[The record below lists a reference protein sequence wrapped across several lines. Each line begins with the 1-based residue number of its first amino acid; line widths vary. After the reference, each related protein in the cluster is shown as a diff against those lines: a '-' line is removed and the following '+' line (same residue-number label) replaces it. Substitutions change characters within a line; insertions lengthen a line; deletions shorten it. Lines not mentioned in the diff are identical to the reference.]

1 MTSPSVSDSPACAN
15 IARAT
20 RQKHSRFARSPAHF
34 RNSLFFAFDLK
45 KQPFRLFFL
54 RQLPTSPR
62 QGACSVGMQMDINH
76 DVTGGALPRSKK
88 KRPLDGGLFFLSN
101 QDGKTIAEKALFYK
115 GFGHFCCCKFRFTL
129 LVFEPLTPMYFI
141 KIFRNNKIVCG
152 YTKKSPPI

>member
-1 MTSPSVSDSPACAN
+1 MGLYWPTTFVPYNTIILDLHDSVKFVINIFNGYAYFHKIAPQTRPQPVTSPSVSDSQACAN

-76 DVTGGALPRSKK
+76 DVTGGSFAKEQKEKTTRWWSF
-88 KRPLDGGLFFLSN
+88 LF
-101 QDGKTIAEKALFYK
+101 
-115 GFGHFCCCKFRFTL
+115 
-129 LVFEPLTPMYFI
+129 V
-141 KIFRNNKIVCG
+141 
-152 YTKKSPPI
+152 